1 MPTENAPQS
10 PRRMAWRARRVISL
24 AGEGPARGKELF
36 RPLRSLDDAVI
47 VACGDRVERVERYA
61 VFRPDAGIEVR
72 DLGAVTVVPGL
83 INAHTHLQLSHLAGE
98 TVWGKG
104 FVPWLRSLIPRL
116 SLPLRPEAIATAV
129 RRIVDTGTAL
139 VGDYTGQ
146 GVLTVG
152 DLAREAGLECTLFC
166 EWFGFDTAAFT
177 RRDDPWPARYGAL
190 MRDAPK
196 SLRRHMAPAGHALY
210 STHADILRAAHAW
223 CASHDRPFSLHL
235 AEFPEET
242 EALVSGRGALVEL
255 YAGVVLPNT
264 WKAPGLPPVPL
275 AEALGLLGPGT
286 LAVHCVQC
294 SGHDI
299 RLLAQSG
306 TAVCLCPRSNAAL
319 AVGAPPVS
327 ALAEAGVL
335 LCLGTDG
342 LTSNTDLD
350 VRQEAIALREQGAPL
365 EALVRMLTVNGAA
378 ALGRG
383 NLGTLEP
390 GKLNRW
396 AVLPEAWE
404 ESWERK

>member
-1 MPTENAPQS
+1 MPTDSTTPS
-10 PRRMAWRARRVISL
+10 PRRTAWRARRVISL

-47 VACGDRVERVERYA
+47 VACDGRVERVERYA
-61 VFRPDAGIEVR
+61 AFRPDTGTEVR
-72 DLGAVTVVPGL
+72 DLGAVTVIPGL
-83 INAHTHLQLSHLAGE
+83 VNAHTHLQLSHLAGQ
-98 TVWGKG
+98 TTWGKG
-104 FVPWLRSLIPRL
+104 FVPWLRSLIPL
-116 SLPLRPEAIATAV
+116 LALPLRPEAIAAAV
-129 RRIVDTGTAL
+129 RRVVDAGTAL

-152 DLAREAGLECTLFC
+152 ELARKAGLDCTLLC
-166 EWFGFDTAAFT
+166 EWFGFGATAFI
-177 RRDDPWPARYGAL
+177 RQDDPWPTRYGAL
-190 MRDAPK
+190 MRGAPE

-223 CASHDRPFSLHL
+223 CVHHGRPFSLHL

-242 EALVSGRGALVEL
+242 EALVSGRGALVDL
-255 YAGVVLPNT
+255 YAGVVLPKD

-275 AEALGLLGPGT
+275 ADALGLLGPGT

-299 RLLAQSG
+299 HLLARSG
-306 TAVCLCPRSNAAL
+306 AAVCLCPRSNAAL
-319 AVGAPPVS
+319 AVGAPPAA

-350 VRQEAIALREQGAPL
+350 VRQEAVALQEQGLSP
-365 EALVRMLTVNGAA
+365 EALVRMLTVNGAS
-378 ALGRG
+378 ALGRRD
-383 NLGTLEP
+383 LGTLEP
-390 GKLNRW
+390 GRPARW
-396 AVLPEAWE
+396 AVLPNTWE
-404 ESWERK
+404 IL